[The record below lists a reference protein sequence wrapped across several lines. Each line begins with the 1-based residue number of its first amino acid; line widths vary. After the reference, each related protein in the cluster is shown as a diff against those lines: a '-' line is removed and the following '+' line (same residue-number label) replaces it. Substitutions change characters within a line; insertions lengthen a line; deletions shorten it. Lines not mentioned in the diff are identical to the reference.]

1 VATPN
6 PTSAAEIAGVMPKRF
21 SVVRF
26 LRRNPLALIGLVIL
40 GLWIFISIAA
50 PLVSPGEPRKQ
61 NIAKRMTRPGPLF
74 RFGSDQLGR
83 DVMTRVFYG
92 GRTSL
97 PGGVI
102 VVLAAMLI
110 GTALGAIAGYAGG
123 WVDELIMRLTEVFLA
138 FPTIILAMTIAAA
151 LGPSL
156 FNAII
161 AMIAVWWPGFTR
173 LVRAQVMSIKQRE
186 FVEAARALG
195 VPPLRLLVR
204 TILPNCLAPIIV
216 LATTDLGTAI
226 LVFAGLSFL
235 GLGPDPSVPE
245 WGRMIADG
253 TQFFD
258 QWWLAAFP
266 GLAIFTVVLAFNFI
280 GDGVRDALDPKL
292 RGE

>member
-1 VATPN
+1 LKP
-6 PTSAAEIAGVMPKRF
+6 
-21 SVVRF
+21 VRF
-26 LRRNPLALIGLVIL
+26 LRRNPLTLLGLIVLAVWLVITT
-40 GLWIFISIAA
+40 AA
-50 PLVSPGEPRKQ
+50 PLIAPSEPRKQ
-61 NIAKRMTRPGPLF
+61 NIAKRMTRPGAQFP
-74 RFGSDQLGR
+74 FGSDQLGR

-97 PGGVI
+97 PGGII

-110 GTALGAIAGYAGG
+110 GTTLGAIAGYAGG
-123 WVDELIMRLTEVFLA
+123 WIDELIMRLTEVFLA

-173 LVRAQVMSIKQRE
+173 LVRAQVMSVKQRE

-204 TILPNCLAPIIV
+204 TVLPNCVAPIIV
-216 LATTDLGTAI
+216 LATTDLGAAI

-258 QWWLAAFP
+258 QWWLSAFP
-266 GLAIFTVVLAFNFI
+266 GLAIFTIVLAFNFI

>member
-1 VATPN
+1 
-6 PTSAAEIAGVMPKRF
+6 
-21 SVVRF
+21 
-26 LRRNPLALIGLVIL
+26 
-40 GLWIFISIAA
+40 
-50 PLVSPGEPRKQ
+50 
-61 NIAKRMTRPGPLF
+61 
-74 RFGSDQLGR
+74 
-83 DVMTRVFYG
+83 MTRVFYG

-97 PGGVI
+97 PGGIV

-110 GTALGAIAGYAGG
+110 GTTIGAISGYAGG

-156 FNAII
+156 LNAIV

-186 FVEAARALG
+186 YVEAARALG
-195 VPPLRLLVR
+195 VPAPRLLLR
-204 TILPNCLAPIIV
+204 TILPNCIAPIIV
-216 LATTDLGTAI
+216 LATTDLGAAI

-258 QWWLAAFP
+258 QWWLSAFP
-266 GLAIFTVVLAFNFI
+266 GLAIFTIVLAFNFI

>member
-1 VATPN
+1 MTTISSPQILP
-6 PTSAAEIAGVMPKRF
+6 PTSRF
-21 SVVRF
+21 KFGRF
-26 LRRNPLALIGLVIL
+26 LARNPLATIGLL
-40 GLWIFISIAA
+40 LLTAWLFISLTA
-50 PLVSPGEPRKQ
+50 PLISPVEPRKQ
-61 NIAKRMTRPGPLF
+61 NIPKRMTPPGSAF
-74 RFGSDQLGR
+74 TFGSDQLGR

-97 PGGVI
+97 PGGII
-102 VVLAAMLI
+102 VVVVAMLI
-110 GTALGAIAGYAGG
+110 GTFLGAIAGFLGG
-123 WVDELIMRLTEVFLA
+123 WVDEVVMRLTEVFLA

-161 AMIAVWWPGFTR
+161 AMIVVWWPGFTR
-173 LVRAQVMSIKQRE
+173 LVRAQVMSTKRRD

-195 VPPLRLLVR
+195 VSPTRLLWR
-204 TILPNCLAPIIV
+204 TILPNCVAPIIV

-258 QWWLAAFP
+258 QWWLSVFP
-266 GLAIFTVVLAFNFI
+266 GLAIFTIVLAFNFI
-280 GDGVRDALDPKL
+280 GDGVRDALDPRL
-292 RGE
+292 RNE